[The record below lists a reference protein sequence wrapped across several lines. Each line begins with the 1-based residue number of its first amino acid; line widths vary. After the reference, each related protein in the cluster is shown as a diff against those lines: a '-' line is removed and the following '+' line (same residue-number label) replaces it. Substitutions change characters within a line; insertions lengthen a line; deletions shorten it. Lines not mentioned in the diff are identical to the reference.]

1 MLATER
7 PRDTRRKGFMATIL
21 VLALVSASCGG
32 TDFFSDDF
40 EGVVVDPPL
49 TKPPIVLR
57 DTEGNTYDFIKE
69 TEGKV
74 TLLYFGYLNCP
85 DVCPV
90 HLAQL
95 AEVFDQLPA
104 VARESVVVFIS
115 VDPERDTPDKI
126 RQYLDAFDSRFVG
139 LTGTLEEVQE
149 AQRLAMLPIAQ
160 FVGEGDDYTVN
171 HAASVFAF
179 APDGLGYTIYPFGT
193 RQSQWKNDLQLLVK
207 IRGPEGTE

>member
-1 MLATER
+1 
-7 PRDTRRKGFMATIL
+7 MATIL